1 MLLTRKGDYDTMKP
15 WNESEHPRD
24 PNGKFTD
31 KGGDG
36 GYRERVNAQIKWA
49 KDNGVDLPLYSDGT
63 LDTKKLSE
71 LQESFNSGKSYRI
84 GAVDFNDKGAVHKL
98 LDEYE
103 AKLYSLTYEVQIT
116 ILPDGSVWRSN
127 GHQGRVDNSDIHGDQ
142 RGSYLYHNHPET
154 VTNFSF
160 SAEDIRDFY
169 EKGEAYSRASDYL
182 YDYEM
187 WRTVE
192 TVELSKEE
200 AFHEFKNI
208 YKNEVYQMSIDK
220 FIDID
225 VDGFHKTMELLA
237 SRLGF
242 KYRRRN
248 RNGK

>member
-1 MLLTRKGDYDTMKP
+1 MKP

-36 GYRERVNAQIKWA
+36 GYRERVNAQLKWA
-49 KDNGVDLPLYSDGT
+49 KDNGVDLPLHSDGT
-63 LDTKKLSE
+63 LDVNKLNE
-71 LQESFNSGKSYRI
+71 LQEIFESGKSYRI

-98 LDEYE
+98 FDEYE
-103 AKLYSLTYEVQIT
+103 AKLYSLPYEVQIT

-127 GHQGRVDNSDIHGDQ
+127 GHQGKVNNTDIPGDL
-142 RGSYLYHNHPET
+142 RGLYSYHNHPEA

-160 SAEDIRDFY
+160 SAEDMRDFY
-169 EKGEAYSRASDYL
+169 EKGEAYSRASDRL

-200 AFHEFKNI
+200 AFYEFKQI
-208 YKNEVYQMSIDK
+208 CKNKIAQMA
-220 FIDID
+220 FEGLIDID
-225 VDGFHKTMELLA
+225 FDEYHKTAELFAERYGL
-237 SRLGF
+237 
-242 KYRRRN
+242 KYRRWN
-248 RNGK
+248 KNGK